1 MKHQRLAHVIAVINQ
16 SRADQ
21 AWKIARR
28 MKSEGLGWE
37 DIFVTLRRQHL
48 DVIAPAMIKAFVL
61 GGCRS

>member
-1 MKHQRLAHVIAVINQ
+1 MKHQRLAHVIAVIDK

-28 MKSEGLGWE
+28 MKTEGLGWE
-37 DIFVTLRRQHL
+37 DILVTLRRQHI
-48 DVIAPAMIKAFVL
+48 DVIDPKLIKAFVL